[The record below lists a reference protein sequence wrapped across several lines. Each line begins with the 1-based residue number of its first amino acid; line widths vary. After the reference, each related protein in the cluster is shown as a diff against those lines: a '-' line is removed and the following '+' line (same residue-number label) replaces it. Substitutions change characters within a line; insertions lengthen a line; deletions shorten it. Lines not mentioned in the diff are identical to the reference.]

1 MRMIAVLANVS
12 LLVLTGILVATEGV
26 SPEGWAIPLFIMMIL
41 APLVSVVAL
50 LLKGSGSKDWLGC
63 YFTRKAI
70 EERRKLEALE
80 KQTAP

>member
-1 MRMIAVLANVS
+1 MRLIAILANVC
-12 LLVLTGILVATEGV
+12 LLALIGILLATEEV
-26 SPEGWAIPLFIMMIL
+26 SLEGWAVPLFIMMIL
-41 APLVSVVAL
+41 APLISTVAL

-80 KQTAP
+80 KQTTP